1 MKRFL
6 YIAGIVVVGLFALIG
21 LAFTFIYIGMHFNL
35 FNVRGANSER
45 NAFFLSAV
53 DSSVAQKVVE
63 RSVPCDDESVAVC
76 EWNQTPQ
83 WDVVKQGLQKDS
95 AVIARVALET
105 GVPARLIATVV
116 IPEQIR
122 FFTAEREVFKRYF
135 EPLKI
140 LGSLSQFSL
149 GVSGI
154 KQETALQIEQYA
166 NDPSS
171 AFYPGESIAPLL
183 TYPEGSVHDSALY
196 ERLTN
201 EKDHYYSYLYTAIAI
216 KETLSQ
222 WERASFP
229 INTNAG
235 AVATLFNIG
244 FEKSFPHDAPIT
256 GGAPITVGGV
266 TYSFGEL
273 GEKFYLS
280 EELSDIF
287 PRY

>member
-6 YIAGIVVVGLFALIG
+6 IIAGIMIVGLFALAG
-21 LAFTFIYIGMHFNL
+21 AVFFFVYIGMQFGL

-53 DSSVAQKVVE
+53 NSTVAQKVAE
-63 RSVPCDDESVAVC
+63 RSAPCDDESMTVC
-76 EWNQTPQ
+76 DWNQTPQ
-83 WDVVKQGLQKDS
+83 WDVVREGLKKD
-95 AVIARVALET
+95 APIIARVSLET

-154 KQETALQIEQYA
+154 KQDTALQIEQYA
-166 NDPSS
+166 NDAASP
-171 AFYPGESIAPLL
+171 FYPGASIALL
-183 TYPEGSVHDSALY
+183 LAYPEGAVHDSILY
-196 ERLTN
+196 ERLTD
-201 EKDHYYSYLYTAIAI
+201 EKNHYYSYLYTAVAI
-216 KETLSQ
+216 KEILAQ

-229 INTNAG
+229 IGTNVG
-235 AVATLFNIG
+235 TVATLFNIG
-244 FEKSFPHDAPIT
+244 FEKSVPNNAPVT
-256 GGAPITVGGV
+256 GGAPITVGGK
-266 TYSFGEL
+266 TYVFGEL
-273 GEKFYLS
+273 GEQFYTS
-280 EELSDIF
+280 DELRDIF
-287 PRY
+287 PQ